1 MGVYAFTGKTVA
13 TGGLLLGLVIGA
25 AAAPAHATAGPG
37 AGTVAGAA
45 APLTTGTGAGTGIGT
60 GIGNRG
66 EEIASEVKEAVGRL
80 ICGAPLPKPLAP
92 FMGKVK
98 CVNGWQ

>member
-13 TGGLLLGLVIGA
+13 TGGLLLGLVLGA
-25 AAAPAHATAGPG
+25 AAAPAHATAA
-37 AGTVAGAA
+37 AGVGTAAGAA
-45 APLTTGTGAGTGIGT
+45 APLTTGTGAGIGT
-60 GIGNRG
+60 GIGDRG
-66 EEIASEVKEAVGRL
+66 EEIVSEVKEAVNRL

-92 FMGKVK
+92 FLGKVK

>member
-13 TGGLLLGLVIGA
+13 TGGLLLGLVLGA
-25 AAAPAHATAGPG
+25 AAAPAHATAAPG
-37 AGTVAGAA
+37 VGTVAEEA
-45 APLTTGTGAGTGIGT
+45 APPTTGTGAGIGIGD
-60 GIGNRG
+60 RG
-66 EEIASEVKEAVGRL
+66 EEIASEVKEAVNRL

>member
-13 TGGLLLGLVIGA
+13 TGGLLLGLVLGA
-25 AAAPAHATAGPG
+25 AAAPAHATAAPG
-37 AGTVAGAA
+37 VGTVAEEA
-45 APLTTGTGAGTGIGT
+45 APLTAGTGIG
-60 GIGNRG
+60 IGDRG
-66 EEIASEVKEAVGRL
+66 EEIASEVKEAVNRL

-92 FMGKVK
+92 FLGKVK

>member
-13 TGGLLLGLVIGA
+13 TGGLLLGLVLGA
-25 AAAPAHATAGPG
+25 AAAPAHATAAPG
-37 AGTVAGAA
+37 VGTVAEEA
-45 APLTTGTGAGTGIGT
+45 APPTTGTGAGIGIG
-60 GIGNRG
+60 IGDRG
-66 EEIASEVKEAVGRL
+66 EEIASEVKEAVNRL

>member
-13 TGGLLLGLVIGA
+13 TGGLLLGLVLGA

-37 AGTVAGAA
+37 AGTG
-45 APLTTGTGAGTGIGT
+45 TGTGTGTGIGT

-66 EEIASEVKEAVGRL
+66 GEIVSEVKEAVGRL
-80 ICGAPLPKPLAP
+80 ICGAPLPKPPAP

>member
-13 TGGLLLGLVIGA
+13 TGGLLLGLVLGA
-25 AAAPAHATAGPG
+25 AAAPAHATGGPG
-37 AGTVAGAA
+37 AGSVAGAA
-45 APLTTGTGAGTGIGT
+45 APLMTGTGA

>member
-1 MGVYAFTGKTVA
+1 MGVYAFTGKTAA
-13 TGGLLLGLVIGA
+13 TGGLLLGLVLGA
-25 AAAPAHATAGPG
+25 AAAPAHATAAPG
-37 AGTVAGAA
+37 VGTAAGAA
-45 APLTTGTGAGTGIGT
+45 APLTTGTGIGV
-60 GIGNRG
+60 GGRG
-66 EEIASEVKEAVGRL
+66 EEIASEVKAAVNRL

>member
-13 TGGLLLGLVIGA
+13 TGGLLLGLVLGA
-25 AAAPAHATAGPG
+25 AAAPAHATAAPG
-37 AGTVAGAA
+37 VGTVAEEA
-45 APLTTGTGAGTGIGT
+45 APLTAGMGIGI
-60 GIGNRG
+60 GIGDRG
-66 EEIASEVKEAVGRL
+66 EEIASEVKEAVNRL

-92 FMGKVK
+92 FLGKVK